1 MNHPQY
7 VTNEI
12 PYSIV
17 QVLMAS
23 VVGRVVEEEALV
35 VLEEALVVAAAVVL
49 VGIHPAL
56 LDSGVIGIIQI
67 MMLLLIPLHHYVNR
81 GHLDH
86 RGHLVERRHDQHDHP
101 RYVLLLVQEY
111 MTILLMTITTT
122 TMIGLLI
129 MEVWYGV
136 LVIHTNVD

>member
-23 VVGRVVEEEALV
+23 VVEEAL
-35 VLEEALVVAAAVVL
+35 VVL

-56 LDSGVIGIIQI
+56 LDLGVIGIIQI
-67 MMLLLIPLHHYVNR
+67 MMSLLIPLHHYVNR

-86 RGHLVERRHDQHDHP
+86 RGHLGERHDHQHDHP

-111 MTILLMTITTT
+111 MTILMMTITTA

-129 MEVWYGV
+129 MEAWYGV